1 MARAQTGTC
10 EDAGVTLTVL
20 PTTVR
25 VDTPRPDVGG
35 GPAHPMRVITR
46 ETAFGNGPWTPE
58 RAAKVSA
65 LFDSMAPSW
74 TGRDGPD
81 RHASLHDA
89 LARGGP
95 FASGA
100 CLEVG
105 SGTGEATSILRAQ
118 FDDVIALDLSR
129 EMLRYAPADSPR
141 VQADSSALPVA
152 DHAAAVVAL
161 INMLLFPAEVDRVLA
176 PTGALLWVNT
186 LGDATPIHLPAAD
199 VLDALP
205 GTWHGVTAEAGW
217 GTWLVARRA

>member
-1 MARAQTGTC
+1 M
-10 EDAGVTLTVL
+10 
-20 PTTVR
+20 
-25 VDTPRPDVGG
+25 
-35 GPAHPMRVITR
+35 
-46 ETAFGNGPWTPE
+46 
-58 RAAKVSA
+58 SA
-65 LFDSMAPSW
+65 LFDSMAPTW

-95 FASGA
+95 FTPGP

-105 SGTGEATSILRAQ
+105 SGTGEATPILRAR
-118 FDDVIALDLSR
+118 FGNVIALDLSR
-129 EMLRYAPADSPR
+129 EMLRYAPAECPR

-152 DHAAAVVAL
+152 ADSATVAALV
-161 INMLLFPAEVDRVLA
+161 NMLLFPVEVDRVLA
-176 PTGALLWVNT
+176 PAGALLWVNT

-205 GTWHGVTAEAGW
+205 GTWHGMTADAGW